1 MRFARCQ
8 VIAEANNP
16 TIPMMARIML
26 VSDQIMYQVIQIAS
40 ECDWWLPVSN
50 IGNNNKT
57 ALCKSE
63 R

>member
-1 MRFARCQ
+1 
-8 VIAEANNP
+8 
-16 TIPMMARIML
+16 MARIML